1 MTAPPID
8 ACSPTSAELH
18 GRTVLTFG
26 GCNYLG
32 LAQHPRVIAAVTDAL
47 SRFGLST
54 SASRETTGNTAVHA
68 ELERLATEF
77 CGHAAGLLVPD
88 GYIANLTA
96 MQALAKLGVRE
107 AVIDQRAHP
116 SLRDAAHLAGMHT
129 RVFHHLDA
137 EHARSVLHSCNGPAV
152 VLTDSVFAAD
162 GSIAP
167 AGHHYSSLRSVDR
180 LLLDDCHGFGVL
192 GRGGRGLADH
202 LALPT
207 EQLVV
212 TTTLAKGLGCAGG
225 MVMGEPALIN
235 LARTHATA
243 YICTTP
249 CSPALAAGAIEAL
262 RLLRDDAGLTDTL
275 HRNTRSLRAGLA
287 AHFAVDPD
295 HPIPIVAFH
304 TSSAEQMRAMHRHA
318 LDQGILAPLVEY
330 PGGPAPI
337 YFRLSVTARHT
348 DDQIEQLTRVL
359 TAARHQATGAAR

>member
-8 ACSPTSAELH
+8 ACSTTSAELL
-18 GRTVLTFG
+18 GRKVLTFG

-47 SRFGLST
+47 ARFGLST
-54 SASRETTGNTAVHA
+54 SASRETTGNTAAHA
-68 ELERLATEF
+68 ELEHQATRF

-88 GYIANLTA
+88 GYIANLAA
-96 MQALAKLGVRE
+96 MQALARLGVRE

-116 SLRDAAHLAGMHT
+116 SLRDAAQLAGMHT
-129 RVFHHLDA
+129 RVFRHLDH
-137 EHARSVLHSCNGPAV
+137 EHARSILHSCRGRAV

-162 GSIAP
+162 GAIAP
-167 AGHHYSSLRSVDR
+167 APQLHAALRSTDL

-192 GRGGRGLADH
+192 GRGGRGTADH
-202 LALPT
+202 LGLPS
-207 EQLVV
+207 EQLIV

-225 MVMGEPALIN
+225 MVMGEQTLID
-235 LARTHATA
+235 LARAHATA

-249 CSPALAAGAIEAL
+249 CSPALAAGAVEAL
-262 RLLRDDAGLTDTL
+262 RILQDDPSLPDTL
-275 HRNTRSLRAGLA
+275 RRNTRSLRTRLA
-287 AHFAVDPD
+287 PHFGVDPD
-295 HPIPIVAFH
+295 HPIPILAFH
-304 TSSAEQMRAMHRHA
+304 TGSPDQMRAMHRLT

-348 DDQIEQLTRVL
+348 DDQIEQLARTL